1 MSDFRKHLADSMEDP
16 KFAAEWDA
24 QATERGIMRKVAQAR
39 IDAGISQKE
48 LAERCNMRQSNLSRL
63 ENGNANPS
71 VETLRRIAHG
81 LGKRLE
87 ISFV

>member
-16 KFAAEWDA
+16 KFTAEWDA
-24 QATERGIMRKVAQAR
+24 QATEREIMRKVAQAR

-71 VETLRRIAHG
+71 VETLGRIAHG